1 MKNLIKIF
9 TILTLM
15 LMMHL
20 MGCKDSEESNPLSFI
35 DGYTVNLLEE
45 KGTTYA
51 GDYFPIEEGY
61 TCNYSGSVNMLTK
74 MEIPGYDP
82 IEEPTIA
89 PTLGMLK
96 VLALRDIPLESGTIP
111 LYPIVD
117 LTEIQGQLPV
127 ADTSRFFNKDAE
139 AVYIRAI
146 KISDGS
152 YLEVEN
158 PVYIKSSL
166 VVGESWETAPK
177 MDMTQLL
184 TAELGEGGNQSDI
197 TLNAKS
203 KFFVVG
209 HEMISLPIGTK
220 WAMRLE
226 QANDITMTGT
236 LFVEGTTVGMNITAK
251 LATIYHMIADT
262 GIVHQNTTGPLTMKI
277 TAEGQ
282 TATITIDIAKS
293 ELKLTSLGDNGY
305 YKNNSSGLSRPI
317 ATSKLPLLFHTPTE
331 QRLWN
336 ISQIIANVLI
346 KRLSF

>member
-9 TILTLM
+9 IILTFVSIM
-15 LMMHL
+15 YL
-20 MGCKDSEESNPLSFI
+20 MGCKNSEESNPLSFI
-35 DGYTVNLLEE
+35 DGYTVDLTEN
-45 KGTTYA
+45 KGTTYT

-61 TCNYSGSVNMLTK
+61 TCNYSGSVIMRTK
-74 MEIPGYDP
+74 ITIPGYDP
-82 IEEPTIA
+82 MEETTNEPA
-89 PTLGMLK
+89 LGMLK
-96 VLALRDIPLESGTIP
+96 VLALRDIPLNSGLIS

-117 LTEIQGQLPV
+117 LTDMQGEITS
-127 ADTSRFFNKDAE
+127 DTSRFFNKDAE
-139 AVYIRAI
+139 AVYVRAI
-146 KISDGS
+146 KMSDGS

-184 TAELGEGGNQSDI
+184 TGELGEGGDQSDI
-197 TLNAKS
+197 TLKAKS

-209 HEMISLPIGTK
+209 HEMISLPIGPR

-236 LFVEGTTVGMNITAK
+236 MVVEGIAVSMNITAK
-251 LATIYHMIADT
+251 LAVLYHMIADT
-262 GIVHQNTTGPLTMKI
+262 GIVHQNTTGPLTMKM
-277 TAEGQ
+277 TFEGQ
-282 TATITIDIAKS
+282 TITIAIDIEKS

-305 YKNNSSGLSRPI
+305 YKNNLSGLSKPIITRNRP
-317 ATSKLPLLFHTPTE
+317 ASFDTPTE

-336 ISQIIANVLI
+336 ISQIIVNLLI
-346 KRLSF
+346 KKLSI

>member
-9 TILTLM
+9 TILTLVLIM
-15 LMMHL
+15 YL

-35 DGYTVNLLEE
+35 DGYTVNLTET

-61 TCNYSGSVNMLTK
+61 TCNYSGFAIMQTK
-74 MEIPGYDP
+74 ISIPGYDP
-82 IEEPTIA
+82 MEETTNE

-96 VLALRDIPLESGTIP
+96 VLALRDIPLESGIIP

-117 LTEIQGQLPV
+117 LTDMQGQIV
-127 ADTSRFFNKDAE
+127 ADTSRFFDKDVE
-139 AVYIRAI
+139 AVYVKAI
-146 KISDGS
+146 KMSDGS
-152 YLEVEN
+152 YFEVEN

-184 TAELGEGGNQSDI
+184 TAELGEGGDQSDI

-209 HEMISLPIGTK
+209 HEVISLPIGTK

-236 LFVEGTTVGMNITAK
+236 LIVEGTPVSTNITAK

-262 GIVHQNTTGPLTMKI
+262 GIVHQNTTGPLTMKM
-277 TAEGQ
+277 TFEGQ
-282 TATITIDIAKS
+282 TITISITINKS
-293 ELKLTSLGDNGY
+293 ELKLTSLGDSGY
-305 YKNNSSGLSRPI
+305 YKNSFSGIGRPVI
-317 ATSKLPLLFHTPTE
+317 IDKPPPSFDTPTK
-331 QRLWN
+331 RKLWN

>member
-9 TILTLM
+9 TILTLV

-35 DGYTVNLLEE
+35 DGYTVDLTED

-61 TCNYSGSVNMLTK
+61 TCNYSGFAIMQTK
-74 MEIPGYDP
+74 ITIPGYDP
-82 IEEPTIA
+82 MEETTNE

-96 VLALRDIPLESGTIP
+96 VLTLRDIPLESGIIP

-117 LTEIQGQLPV
+117 LTDMQGQIV

-139 AVYIRAI
+139 AVYIKAI

-184 TAELGEGGNQSDI
+184 TAELGEGGDQSDI

-236 LFVEGTTVGMNITAK
+236 MFVDGTAVSINITAK
-251 LATIYHMIADT
+251 LAVIYHMIADT
-262 GIVHQNTTGPLTMKI
+262 GIVHQNTTGPLTMKM
-277 TAEGQ
+277 TLEGQ
-282 TATITIDIAKS
+282 TIIITIDIEKS
-293 ELKLTSLGDNGY
+293 ELKLTSLGDGGY
-305 YKNNSSGLSRPI
+305 YKNNSSGLSRPVI
-317 ATSKLPLLFHTPTE
+317 TGKQPPLFHTPTE
-331 QRLWN
+331 QKLWKV
-336 ISQIIANVLI
+336 SQIIANVLI
-346 KRLSF
+346 KKLSI